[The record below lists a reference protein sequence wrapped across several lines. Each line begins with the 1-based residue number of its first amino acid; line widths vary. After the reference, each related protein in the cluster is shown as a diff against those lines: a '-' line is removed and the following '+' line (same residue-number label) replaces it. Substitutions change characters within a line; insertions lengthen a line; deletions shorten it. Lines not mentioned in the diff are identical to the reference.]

1 MEAAP
6 VSNTPGVDMIGKI
19 DKIDALSMLKY
30 KLKPGNRVMSLIKW
44 GGNSRYTRI
53 ATDQLVK
60 VPSGVDPAQAVCLAE
75 AYLAAFQALHYTHS
89 HNERYSNH
97 SMIGRSILLIGA
109 MTNVGRAVV
118 ELAKALGA
126 MNVYAV
132 GKERHHPMLT
142 TLGVVPLRRD
152 PKLWPAGIMG
162 MMDLVID
169 ATGDSAGDHATAS
182 HFCALHERGTL
193 IFIGLRSMTDHVASE
208 WDVSSPWFDADM
220 VAQVI
225 NRTHALEVFDNWDLD
240 LERSKV
246 RNSQIIQ
253 FITVI

>member
-89 HNERYSNH
+89 H
-97 SMIGRSILLIGA
+97 
-109 MTNVGRAVV
+109 
-118 ELAKALGA
+118 
-126 MNVYAV
+126 MN
-132 GKERHHPMLT
+132 
-142 TLGVVPLRRD
+142 
-152 PKLWPAGIMG
+152 
-162 MMDLVID
+162 
-169 ATGDSAGDHATAS
+169 ATA
-182 HFCALHERGTL
+182 
-193 IFIGLRSMTDHVASE
+193 
-208 WDVSSPWFDADM
+208 
-220 VAQVI
+220 
-225 NRTHALEVFDNWDLD
+225 
-240 LERSKV
+240 
-246 RNSQIIQ
+246 
-253 FITVI
+253 ITP